1 MPDTDSPKL
10 TMGDEN
16 FRAMRFERSDNP
28 PTRRWT
34 CPDDLTIAAFVD
46 DALSQARKAAVER
59 HLSECERCRV
69 IVADVVKL
77 QREVELPV
85 TPFELARRT
94 VQFAPAVSARP
105 HWIWAPAAAV
115 ALIVLIT
122 VILSLLRQPQ
132 KLLVASPPP
141 PSAPMIAKAEPLDSR
156 NRPRHEILRK
166 PQLSEALPLVLSP
179 RLDSAV
185 VRENLKFNW
194 KPVSRSRYYKVSVV
208 TSDGDLLWEGQTE
221 ESSLHLPSEVVLKS
235 GAYFVWITA
244 YLADGR
250 VAKSSPVRF
259 VIKG

>member
-1 MPDTDSPKL
+1 
-10 TMGDEN
+10 
-16 FRAMRFERSDNP
+16 
-28 PTRRWT
+28 
-34 CPDDLTIAAFVD
+34 
-46 DALSQARKAAVER
+46 
-59 HLSECERCRV
+59 
-69 IVADVVKL
+69 
-77 QREVELPV
+77 
-85 TPFELARRT
+85 LARRT

-141 PSAPMIAKAEPLDSR
+141 PSAPMIAKAEPFDSR
-156 NRPRHEILRK
+156 NNRPRHEILRK
-166 PQLSEALPLVLSP
+166 PQFSEALPLVLSP

-194 KPVSRSRYYKVSVV
+194 KSVSRSRYYKVSVV
-208 TSDGDLLWEGQTE
+208 TPDGDLLWEGQTE
-221 ESSLHLPSEVVLKS
+221 DSTLHLPSDVVLKS

-250 VAKSSPVRF
+250 VVKSSPVRF

>member
-1 MPDTDSPKL
+1 MADTDSPKL

-16 FRAMRFERSDNP
+16 LRAMRFEPSDNP

-34 CPDDLTIAAFVD
+34 CPDDQTIAAYVD
-46 DALSQARKAAVER
+46 DALSQTRKAGVEC
-59 HLSECERCRV
+59 HLSGCERCRV

-77 QREVELPV
+77 QREVELPA
-85 TPFELARRT
+85 TPFELTRRT
-94 VQFAPAVSARP
+94 VQFVPAVSVRP
-105 HWIWAPAAAV
+105 NWIWAPAAAV

-122 VILSLLRQPQ
+122 VILSLLREPQ
-132 KLLVASPPP
+132 QLVVTSPPP
-141 PSAPMIAKAEPLDSR
+141 PSAPMISKAELPMVHDSPR
-156 NRPRHEILRK
+156 REVLRRPEV
-166 PQLSEALPLVLSP
+166 SETLPVILSP
-179 RLDSAV
+179 QRDSAV

-194 KPVSRSRYYKVSVV
+194 KPVLRSRYYKISVV

-221 ESSLHLPSEVVLKS
+221 KSTLHLPWDVVLKR

-244 YLADGR
+244 YLTDGR